1 MEDRADIEVDGLQR
15 TEGALDLSQALI
27 RAHGGAG
34 IEGLGRHGGAQ
45 DIEAVERRLGGDG
58 GVIAGKRKIVVAD
71 GDAEVLGE
79 LAAAEHGTDRL
90 ADDGGARERLA
101 GAANAGLDAL
111 ELPLGG
117 GEQLASLAR
126 AFLGQRRVAA
136 SPRVRPG
143 VRRSPG

>member
-45 DIEAVERRLGGDG
+45 DIEAVERRLGGDA

-71 GDAEVLGE
+71 GDAEVLGD
-79 LAAAEHGTDRL
+79 LAAAEHGTDAWPMAAAPASGWRVRRMRAWMRSSSRSVAASSSLRL
-90 ADDGGARERLA
+90 RARSS
-101 GAANAGLDAL
+101 ANAGLR
-111 ELPLGG
+111 
-117 GEQLASLAR
+117 QTT
-126 AFLGQRRVAA
+126 
-136 SPRVRPG
+136 
-143 VRRSPG
+143 RRSPG

>member
-45 DIEAVERRLGGDG
+45 DIEAVERRLGGDA

-71 GDAEVLGE
+71 GDAEVLGD

-90 ADDGGARERLA
+90 DGGSARERLA
-101 GAANAGLDAL
+101 SAANAGLDAL
-111 ELPLGG
+111 ELPL
-117 GEQLASLAR
+117 
-126 AFLGQRRVAA
+126 
-136 SPRVRPG
+136 
-143 VRRSPG
+143 